1 MEDNRNIEKRKE
13 TELEEA
19 LQLWMEIR
27 GVDREKGWKRLKIA
41 LPLAGDRHVGGNN
54 LEGIQENSGSDCFIT
69 GSWGWLLVYGGRPE
83 KKWRNLRW

>member
-41 LPLAGDRHVGGNN
+41 LPLAGDRH
-54 LEGIQENSGSDCFIT
+54 EAIT
-69 GSWGWLLVYGGRPE
+69 
-83 KKWRNLRW
+83 

>member
-41 LPLAGDRHVGGNN
+41 
-54 LEGIQENSGSDCFIT
+54 
-69 GSWGWLLVYGGRPE
+69 
-83 KKWRNLRW
+83 